1 MIFSTPTTIFSTPT
15 TIFPKNIYNDFDMK
29 DLAVF
34 NLPET
39 QDIEKLTVFG
49 QTPSPPLSR

>member
-1 MIFSTPTTIFSTPT
+1 MHV
-15 TIFPKNIYNDFDMK
+15 PKNIYNDFDMK